1 MRKITIKNLQKKIP
15 IYPLRIKTTVLKVF
29 ACEGKNLSLDITVSF
44 VNDKKIREL
53 NRKFL
58 NIDCPTDVLAFDLSG
73 SGTKNNLCADLIIS
87 ADTAAKNAIIYGTST
102 QLELCL
108 YAIHGVLHLLG
119 YDDRT
124 LKDSN
129 LMRKKECQYI
139 KQTQ

>member
-1 MRKITIKNLQKKIP
+1 MQKITIKNLQKKIP
-15 IYPLRIKTTVLKVF
+15 IYPTRIKTAVLKVF
-29 ACEGKNLSLDITVSF
+29 ACESKDLSLDITVSF

-58 NIDCPTDVLAFDLSG
+58 SINCPTDVLAFDLSA
-73 SGTKNNLCADLIIS
+73 SGDKNNLTADLIIS
-87 ADTAAKNAIIYGTST
+87 TDTAAKNAKIYGSST
-102 QLELCL
+102 QSELRL
-108 YAIHGVLHLLG
+108 YAIHGALHLLG

-129 LMRKKECQYI
+129 LMREKECQYI